1 MKKKLVGL
9 LLVTAML
16 LVMVCGCAVNTPEE
30 SASDP
35 VADTPAEEP
44 TKEVLVE
51 APEQAPAEGEKI
63 IVGSTLQDLS
73 NEFIANMADA
83 MSARAKNEYP
93 NMDLQILDAEGD
105 ATKQIQQMDTFISS
119 GVDAIILC
127 PRDANALIP
136 SVKNALA
143 AGIPVITISA
153 DIAENV
159 GQACVT
165 SLNPD
170 GGALE
175 AQWVVDQLGGKGNI
189 AIMRGP
195 IGADAEMGRFEGY
208 EKVFSQYP
216 DIKIVFDQTGNWSR
230 EEGLALMEN
239 WLQTGTQID
248 AVVAQ
253 NDEMVLGAIQAIK
266 DAGKLDS
273 IVTAGID
280 GVLDALDSI
289 KKGELGATCFQDAIG
304 QAFGAVDRA
313 NMASTGGEISFNN
326 IPFELVTKDNVD
338 EYYDKISIDTYK

>member
-1 MKKKLVGL
+1 
-9 LLVTAML
+9 
-16 LVMVCGCAVNTPEE
+16 
-30 SASDP
+30 
-35 VADTPAEEP
+35 
-44 TKEVLVE
+44 
-51 APEQAPAEGEKI
+51 
-63 IVGSTLQDLS
+63 
-73 NEFIANMADA
+73 
-83 MSARAKNEYP
+83 
-93 NMDLQILDAEGD
+93 
-105 ATKQIQQMDTFISS
+105 
-119 GVDAIILC
+119 
-127 PRDANALIP
+127 
-136 SVKNALA
+136 
-143 AGIPVITISA
+143 VITISA

-304 QAFGAVDRA
+304 QAFGAVDMA